1 LVRSGLNFV
10 EVIPNAN
17 LFSELGNNTYEFVDL
32 LSELIDNAIAARSD
46 ETLNVR
52 ISIGF
57 SEKAV
62 RTYLIIKD
70 NAKGIPFEK
79 LGAALSPGAPCGKA
93 SLNEHGLGMK
103 QAIASMGKLEYI
115 LTKPLSSK
123 KAYKIS
129 RLNWGKVPVDEVQLD
144 WKSGTEIRI
153 NDINPIVDTSRI
165 NYTRTYVP
173 LLGAR
178 YRRYLRPSNKLM
190 DLKIALIDVD
200 NEDEENSWDVTEVK
214 PIYFH
219 PSTRHNAP
227 VVERKKFVGKDWDA
241 ELTFGYA
248 PSDKEF
254 DELGLTKP
262 GKFDPYYVSLSRQ
275 GLDLISNDRVIEFH
289 QLSELE
295 LVAVRH
301 PDLNWIRGEIDL
313 KQGFKTAIT
322 KNAVMYDDHY
332 KEMLQQIKDF
342 LEKKELLKRRTW
354 PQEIPESVLRDRLA
368 HHLKSRSVDPK
379 KNVVK
384 EHAVGGLGGF
394 VDVLADGEPYEIKTT
409 KADGIDIY
417 QLFAY
422 MDMGKFDKGIF
433 LAPEYAT
440 GAEEASKFIELN
452 HSKKIVLA
460 KLDEFP
466 ILHPLQANEL

>member
-1 LVRSGLNFV
+1 LNFV
-10 EVIPNAN
+10 EVTPSPN

-46 ETLNVR
+46 ERLDVR

-57 SEKAV
+57 SEKRA
-62 RTYLIIKD
+62 RSYLIIKD
-70 NAKGIPFEK
+70 TAKGIPFEK

-103 QAIASMGKLEYI
+103 QAIASLGKLEYI
-115 LTKPLSSK
+115 LTKPISSK
-123 KAYKIS
+123 KAYKIA
-129 RLNWGKVPVDEVQLD
+129 RLNWGKVPVDELQVN

-153 NDINPIVDTSRI
+153 NAINPIVDTSKI

-173 LLGAR
+173 QLGAR

-190 DLKIALIDVD
+190 DLKIAMIDVD
-200 NEDEENSWDVTEVK
+200 NDDEEISWDVQEVK
-214 PIYFH
+214 PTYFH
-219 PSTRHNAP
+219 PSTRHNSP
-227 VVERKKFVGKDWDA
+227 VVERKKFSGKGWEV

-248 PSDKEF
+248 PTDKEF
-254 DELGLTKP
+254 DELGLPRP
-262 GKFDPYYVSLSRQ
+262 GKFDPYYVSIGRQ
-275 GLDLISNDRVIEFH
+275 GLDLINNDRVIEFH
-289 QLSELE
+289 QLSELD
-295 LVAVRH
+295 LVATRH
-301 PDLNWIRGEIDL
+301 PDFNYIRGEIDL
-313 KQGFKTAIT
+313 KEGFKTAIT
-322 KNAVMYDDHY
+322 KNAIMFDDHY
-332 KEMLQQIKDF
+332 EEMIQQIKDF
-342 LEKKELLKRRTW
+342 LEKRELLKRRTW

-368 HHLKSRSVDPK
+368 NHLKNRSVDPK
-379 KNVVK
+379 KSVVK
-384 EHAVGGLGGF
+384 EYAVGGLGGF

-422 MDMGKFDKGIF
+422 MDMGNFDKGIF

-440 GAEEASKFIELN
+440 GAEEATKFIEAN

-460 KLDEFP
+460 KLEEFP
-466 ILHPLQANEL
+466 IMHPLQASEL